1 MSRKPRTREVV
12 IAPLQDRWVLAEE
25 FPTLIGRSES
35 WVRVEMA
42 SEKFPTPIK
51 GMGNPRVW
59 AGNDI
64 AEWMLAMKESR
75 IEEWRDRY
83 YGELQEQA

>member
-25 FPTLIGRSES
+25 LPTLIGRSES

-42 SEKFPTPIK
+42 REKFPRPIK
-51 GMGNPRVW
+51 GTNSPRVW
-59 AGNDI
+59 AGKAI
-64 AEWMLAMKESR
+64 ADWMRE
-75 IEEWRDRY
+75 
-83 YGELQEQA
+83 QEQA